1 MNAIQVASA
10 FRALLIFFGGIL
22 VARGWLTAE
31 QVSYL
36 TDIGTLTAVVGAV
49 MAIGSFAYGVWARR
63 PAGLLDAAA
72 SLPQVSRITVMPS
85 AAPLADAVPS
95 PKVTAQ

>member
-36 TDIGTLTAVVGAV
+36 TT
-49 MAIGSFAYGVWARR
+49 
-63 PAGLLDAAA
+63 
-72 SLPQVSRITVMPS
+72 S
-85 AAPLADAVPS
+85 AP
-95 PKVTAQ
+95 

>member
-1 MNAIQVASA
+1 MNAIQIASA
-10 FRALLIFFGGIL
+10 FRALLIFVGGAL
-22 VARGWLTAE
+22 VAKGWLTAE

-36 TDIGTLTAVVGAV
+36 TDASTLTAAVGAV
-49 MAIGSFAYGVWARR
+49 MAIGSFAYGFWTRR
-63 PAGLLDAAA
+63 PAGLLKAAA
-72 SLPQVSRITVMPS
+72 SLPEVDRITVAPS